1 MPIEHRML
9 SRSVEKAQKKVEE
22 NHFASRK
29 SLLEYDQVNNDQREI
44 IYRERL
50 KVLNGEDI
58 HSDILYMINSI
69 IDRKVIESY
78 EGNEISAKLL
88 NDNLLPIIPLRQ
100 SAMLIPRKM
109 ILLKVCIRVPKY
121 YIRKKKL

>member
-58 HSDILYMINSI
+58 HSDILYMIDSI

-78 EGNEISAKLL
+78 EGNEISQ
-88 NDNLLPIIPLRQ
+88 NCSMTTYYQSFRCRQ

-109 ILLKVCIRVPKY
+109 ILLKVCIRVPRY